1 MRPKKQLLLVSAN
14 EDTVSTFRL
23 VFTVQGYGV
32 RAVATEAAAAAVLS
46 DFLID
51 LIVLDGALADDR
63 GVEMACNMKRLKP
76 FIPLILMGDDMDGAP
91 ISRADAWVNETTITP
106 AEMLERIKVMS
117 ARKRGPR
124 KGSARVYVNPR
135 PSPATLTA

>member
-51 LIVLDGALADDR
+51 LIVLDGAKLAGG
-63 GVEMACNMKRLKP
+63 GVSAAKNLKR
-76 FIPLILMGDDMDGAP
+76 IASHVPLILMGLTRP
-91 ISRADAWVNETTITP
+91 EISAADAWVDEFKITP

-124 KGSARVYVNPR
+124 KGSARVYVVPKAD
-135 PSPATLTA
+135 PATLTA